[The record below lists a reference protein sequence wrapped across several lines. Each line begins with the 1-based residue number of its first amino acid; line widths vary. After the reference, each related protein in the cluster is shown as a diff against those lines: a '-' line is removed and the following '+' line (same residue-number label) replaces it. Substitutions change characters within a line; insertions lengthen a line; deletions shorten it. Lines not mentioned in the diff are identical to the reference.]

1 MCPCQAL
8 MSLKGQLPVIISN
21 CGVLGKKSKA
31 TVQEVELR

>member
-1 MCPCQAL
+1 

-21 CGVLGKKSKA
+21 CGVLGKKKSKA